1 MLALKVKNLKKIKE
15 WEYFPFLL
23 LGFMVLIMHTLMT
36 GGWGDDLD
44 FINVDNNLTDYLTNR
59 YFTWSSRVI
68 IELCVVLFS
77 KLDFWIWKIFNTI
90 IYTSIGVMLSK
101 LLVKSNNKE
110 MNYFIAGMMII
121 YPFYHLATA
130 GWVTTCT
137 FYLYPLFCLIYCLLT
152 IKKVF
157 ENKKISW
164 HEYLFYAAALL
175 YASSMQQVTV
185 IMMMFFI
192 FLTVYIMVN
201 KLSYHH
207 IVGISL
213 IASIAQIINAAV
225 CPGNK
230 IRTLESIYMLP
241 AFPEYT
247 LFDKLN
253 IGFYTTMINLLTSFD
268 AVFFIFI
275 SLLFLT
281 IIFKYRDYK
290 PRFAAIM
297 PFLIWLIFMPIRALL
312 KSPFGDSISKYKISD
327 IIKIGYI
334 ESIPSET
341 LWVSFALLIIFLLIL
356 YSVIRAFNKP
366 ETVAVLFILA
376 TGFVSRVLMGF
387 SPTVYV
393 SSYRTFIYMYFSL
406 IICQIILLNK
416 QLPQL
421 REKKIFI
428 HLFMVIC
435 AFSYILNLFKTTFS
449 F

>member
-1 MLALKVKNLKKIKE
+1 MPIQHPIWEKIKK

-36 GGWGDDLD
+36 GGWGDDIE
-44 FINVDNNLTDYLTNR
+44 FINVDNNLTDYLINR

-121 YPFYHLATA
+121 YPFYHMATA

-157 ENKKISW
+157 ENRNILR
-164 HEYLFYAAALL
+164 HEYLFYVAALL
-175 YASSMQQVTV
+175 YASSMQQATV

-192 FLTVYIMVN
+192 FLIVYIMVN
-201 KLSYHH
+201 KLNYHH
-207 IVGISL
+207 IVGVSL
-213 IASIAQIINAAV
+213 IVSVAQAINAAV

-230 IRTLESIYMLP
+230 LRALESIYMLP

-253 IGFYTTMINLLTSFD
+253 IGFYTTMINFLTSFD
-268 AVFFIFI
+268 AVFLMFI

-281 IIFKYRDYK
+281 ITFKYRNYK
-290 PRFAAIM
+290 PRFIAII
-297 PFLIWLIFMPIRALL
+297 PLLIWLISMPIRAL
-312 KSPFGDSISKYKISD
+312 S
-327 IIKIGYI
+327 KIGYI
-334 ESIPSET
+334 KSIPSET
-341 LWVSFALLIIFLLIL
+341 LWLSLALLIIFLLIL
-356 YSVIRAFNKP
+356 C
-366 ETVAVLFILA
+366 
-376 TGFVSRVLMGF
+376 
-387 SPTVYV
+387 
-393 SSYRTFIYMYFSL
+393 FIYTRYRFHITSANGIFSHR
-406 IICQIILLNK
+406 IC
-416 QLPQL
+416 
-421 REKKIFI
+421 F
-428 HLFMVIC
+428 
-435 AFSYILNLFKTTFS
+435 
-449 F
+449 